1 MTKVALLFNGRVQIR
16 LEPETTEDKQL
27 LALCFG
33 GRSVVEIKNDG
44 DAIVLVLEKSEKK
57 TDKNGDA

>member
-1 MTKVALLFNGRVQIR
+1 MTRVALMFNGKVQIR

-57 TDKNGDA
+57 SEKTGE